1 MKIKIFSI
9 LLAGALL
16 SSCQDEMTRKVDLSA
31 SVSPLTEDLSF
42 RGDTAV
48 VKAGTDV
55 VFQFKGDP
63 DFISFFSGEPGHVYA
78 NIARTSVPVEEINGS
93 NLTFKIKPEY
103 GIIPNTLAIFVAN
116 DLDALSGSDF
126 ESDTLLLGEALRSGK
141 LIDITEKCNLPSK
154 SAVEVDVKID
164 IRQLENIS
172 TDKELS
178 ILFRYKTDQNKQS
191 QPRWTISGLSIDT
204 EFKDGTS
211 GQLKADALAFTAID
225 FLNKDNDP
233 YAAKGGEGRWDTRK
247 VSEINPI
254 ILIASSKVGANMN
267 EDWLVSKPFFINETT
282 PDTGTAIKD
291 ISDNLPQFRYTYFKP
306 GTYKVSFVASNG
318 NYEAFSRVVREV
330 NLVVE

>member
-1 MKIKIFSI
+1 M
-9 LLAGALL
+9 

-31 SVSPLTEDLSF
+31 SVSPLTEGLAF

-55 VFQFKGDP
+55 IFQFKGDP

-78 NIARTSVPVEEINGS
+78 NIDRTAVPVEEIKGS

-103 GIIPNTLAIFVAN
+103 GTIPNTFSVYASDKFSGLT
-116 DLDALSGSDF
+116 GSDF
-126 ESDTLLLGEALRSGK
+126 DSDKRSIEDALANGDLK
-141 LIDITEKCNLPSK
+141 DITELCNLPVK
-154 SAVEVDVKID
+154 SGTEVAVNID

-178 ILFRYKTDQNKQS
+178 VIFRYKTDQNKQS
-191 QPRWTISGLSIDT
+191 QPRWTITGLSIDT

-247 VSEINPI
+247 VSEMNPI
-254 ILIASSKVGANMN
+254 ILIASSKVGADMN

-282 PDTGTAIKD
+282 PDTGVAIKD

-318 NYEAFSRVVREV
+318 NYEAFSRVVKDV
-330 NLVVE
+330 NLIVE